1 MRPCPQARIPE
12 RIVEKAIV
20 GMLPK
25 NAHGRKLFSHHKVY
39 KGPVCAAPP
48 RSACT
53 PSLLLTTLLACCAQE
68 HPHDA
73 QQPQP
78 LTFGGLTSS
87 PDTRLLEFIDP
98 DAPKCVN

>member
-1 MRPCPQARIPE
+1 MQARIPE

-25 NAHGRKLFSHHKVY
+25 NAHGRKLFSHLKVY
-39 KGPVCAAPP
+39 KGPVCAARPAP
-48 RSACT
+48 RAGHLS
-53 PSLLLTTLLACCAQE
+53 LTTLLACCAAQE